1 MKNPFPVVLLILLS
15 GNLFAQFPQGG
26 KPGGFNAKQMNI
38 GHFYGKIV
46 DGKTNKAVEF
56 ATIQLFHFGFDTVSK
71 KQKNMLV
78 AGSLTEANGEFSL
91 ENLPVMGDFTLKVT
105 AIGYDSVVQ
114 KVSFN
119 IDFKSIQ
126 QGNYQKALGGVDK
139 DLGNIKL
146 NSLAVQLSEVTVTA
160 DEPIYK
166 LELDKKVYTP
176 DKDPSNAG
184 TTADEVLKKVP
195 SVTVDLDGNV
205 TLRNATPQ
213 ILVDGRPTTL
223 TMDQI
228 PAEVI
233 DKIEVITNPSAKY
246 DASGGQAGII
256 NIVMKKN
263 RRIGYN
269 GDVRAGIDERGKF
282 NLGGDINVRQ
292 GKVNVFANA
301 NFSERK
307 SIFYST
313 TDRNNLFGEPLTNL
327 VQIDTPINTGQ
338 FGFVS
343 AGIDYFMNN
352 RNTLSVSGTFVR
364 GHNTSDDVLHLTT
377 DSLYDWGT
385 STSYSDR
392 TTTNTR
398 DFHNLG
404 GSLSFKHIFPKD
416 GHDITADANY
426 NQSTNN
432 FDGLFLTQYYDE
444 NHSAIGELQQQK
456 QLGSGANKFLTVQS
470 DYENPLTDNMKIE
483 AGVRAALR
491 YIDAENHV
499 YFLDTSNEYIEIPDL
514 NNYTYNDQVYAA
526 YGTFSNKVNKFQY
539 EAGLRVESSFYT
551 GKLTDVD
558 TSFSNNFPLSLFP
571 SGFVS
576 YQLTSTS
583 DLQLNYTRRIDRPSF
598 FQLMPFTDYTDS
610 LNLQRGN
617 PDLKPQFTNTIEFS
631 YEKNFDKNNTFLASA
646 YFKNTDQ
653 LITRYQELYYD
664 SSLGKQVII
673 NTYENANSSYL
684 YGLEFTGTNSIKKWL
699 TITSNLNLYE
709 SYINGENIEGG
720 LSNSQFTWFA
730 KVNASF
736 KLPKNFTIQ
745 LNGDYQSKSS
755 VPQGGGSSGF
765 GGGGG
770 RGGGGGGGFF
780 GTPPATV
787 QGYVKPVYGVDLSVK
802 KDFLKNKAMSIT
814 LSCNDIF
821 RTRKYTTYYETD
833 YFTQT
838 SSRIRDP
845 QFFRLNFS
853 YRFGKFDTSLFKR
866 KDLKNNN
873 GDMIQDMSGGQ

>member
-770 RGGGGGGGFF
+770 SGGGGGGGFF

>member
-1 MKNPFPVVLLILLS
+1 MRTSFFVLLFILIT
-15 GNLFAQFPQGG
+15 GNLIAQFPQGG
-26 KPGGFNAKQMNI
+26 KPGGFNSKQFNV

-46 DGKTNKAVEF
+46 DGKTNKAVEY
-56 ATIQLFHFGFDTVSK
+56 ATVQLFHFGFDTVSK

-78 AGSLTEANGEFSL
+78 AGALTETNGEFSL

-105 AIGYDSVVQ
+105 AIGYDSMVQ
-114 KVSFN
+114 KVSFD

-139 DLGNIKL
+139 DLGNIKI
-146 NSLAVQLSEVTVTA
+146 NPLAIQLSEVTVTA
-160 DEPIYK
+160 DQPIFK

-195 SVTVDLDGNV
+195 SVQVDLDGNV

-228 PAEVI
+228 PSDVI
-233 DKIEVITNPSAKY
+233 DKIEVITNPSAKF

-301 NFSERK
+301 NFSQRK
-307 SIFYST
+307 SIFYNT
-313 TDRNNLFGEPLTNL
+313 TDRNNLFGVPLTNL
-327 VQIDTPINTGQ
+327 SQIDTPINTGQ
-338 FGFVS
+338 FGFAS
-343 AGIDYFMNN
+343 LGADYFMNN
-352 RNTLSVSGTFVR
+352 RNTLSLSGTFVR

-377 DSLYDWGT
+377 DSLFDTGT

-404 GSLSFKHIFPKD
+404 SALSFKHIFPKD
-416 GHDITADANY
+416 GHDLTADVNY

-432 FDGLFLTQYYDE
+432 YGGIFLTQFYDE
-444 NHSAIGELQQQK
+444 NHSQIGMLQQQK
-456 QLGSGANKFLTVQS
+456 QTGSGSNKFLTIQS
-470 DYENPLTDNMKIE
+470 DYENPLTDNMKLE
-483 AGVRAALR
+483 AGVRGALR
-491 YIDAENHV
+491 YIVATNHV
-499 YFLDTSNEYIEIPDL
+499 FLLDDSSGDFIEIPDI
-514 NNYTYNDQVYAA
+514 NNYTYSDQVYAA
-526 YGTFSNKVNKFQY
+526 YGTFSDKVNKFQY

-571 SGFVS
+571 SGFVT
-576 YQLTSTS
+576 YQLTNNS

-631 YEKNFDKNNTFLASA
+631 YEKNFDKNNSLLASA
-646 YFKNTDQ
+646 YFKNTTQ
-653 LITRYQELYYD
+653 LITRYQELFYD
-664 SSLGKQVII
+664 STLGKQVII

-709 SYINGENIEGG
+709 SYINGENIESG

-730 KVNASF
+730 KVNAAF

-745 LNGDYQSKSS
+745 VNGDYQSKSS
-755 VPQGGGSSGF
+755 VPQGGSSGF
-765 GGGGG
+765 GGGGS
-770 RGGGGGGGFF
+770 RGMGGGGGGFF
-780 GTPPATV
+780 GTPPSTV
-787 QGYVKPVYGVDLSVK
+787 QGYVKPV
-802 KDFLKNKAMSIT
+802 
-814 LSCNDIF
+814 
-821 RTRKYTTYYETD
+821 
-833 YFTQT
+833 
-838 SSRIRDP
+838 
-845 QFFRLNFS
+845 
-853 YRFGKFDTSLFKR
+853 
-866 KDLKNNN
+866 
-873 GDMIQDMSGGQ
+873 